1 MSYQAQHP
9 ELVRLLALASERG
22 LNQDNLE
29 NTIGVLRTRM
39 GLSVEQAEA
48 ELIRNLKKELEG

>member
-9 ELVRLLALASERG
+9 ELVRLLALSVERG
-22 LNQDNLE
+22 LNQENLE
-29 NTIGVLRTRM
+29 NTITVLRTRL
-39 GLSVEQAEA
+39 GLSLEQAEA